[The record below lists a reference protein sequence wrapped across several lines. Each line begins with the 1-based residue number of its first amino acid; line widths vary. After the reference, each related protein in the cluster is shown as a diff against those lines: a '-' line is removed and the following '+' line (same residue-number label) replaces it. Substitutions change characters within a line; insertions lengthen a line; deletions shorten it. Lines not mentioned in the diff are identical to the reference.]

1 MRVNL
6 CRYLFWGFLMSILST
21 PLHCAHAA
29 DNFPIFNNLKVRD
42 GLPVH
47 EIFTIAQDSDG
58 FMWLGTI
65 DGLIRYDGYEMKVF
79 HKGRDA
85 AFLLP
90 DNQITD
96 LVADGQNG
104 LWVGSYKGLIH
115 LNTHN
120 GTTRLIDLGGSREV
134 RCLLPFNDSILWVG
148 TSEGLFKYNQKTG
161 HYVLYNE
168 ENSKLGSNI
177 VRALYADS
185 RGQLW
190 VGTFNGLNRISP
202 DGSFLHF
209 NLKGSYKPELKNNL
223 ILDIKPFED
232 KNDSKLW
239 IGTETGL
246 VLFDVN
252 SFVLDTYNQSNTAFS
267 NEVVKCIFPL
277 SDGRVYFGTDFGF
290 HEFDL
295 RSRNVQVATHD
306 PFNNFSLANN
316 VVWDIYQDQ
325 SGIVWLA
332 TANGISQIHSNLNM
346 FRFTPV
352 YDRVGNQSV
361 GNQVNDL
368 YVDRKGTQWLATKK
382 GVIELKTNGQK
393 RVFLAEKQHPHALVL
408 DNINTITG
416 DHLGRIWIGSAG
428 GINVWDGHKMH
439 TITANFE
446 LGKGLRS
453 NYISAFVTPSDGSFW
468 VCTWGGGM
476 YRAKGNF
483 NKIEDIYFEY
493 IGDFNTNIFAIEKQM
508 WLFYEDQVFTLDLST
523 QQIKSIEKLRS
534 YTEKSH
540 VTALLATS
548 NSDLWLGLN
557 NQLIRYNIGNESVDV
572 FDIFPAEES
581 TITNLIEDF
590 NGDLWGTTLTTIFKF
605 SVQTGQVEIFSA
617 NKGIPMDIF
626 LPQSCARDFDGA
638 LYFGGN
644 DGFISF
650 NPAEIKKDTYVPRTF
665 VTRFRVGNR
674 SIESFNQLKGSN
686 KDNSWIPY
694 AQQVVLKYDQ
704 RSFAIEFASL
714 HFGDPKRNMYAYKL
728 EGADDEWVYTSGN
741 QNVATYSNLEVGK
754 YTFRVK
760 GTNNDGVWFE
770 NEALLQISVKPPFW
784 ASPWAIVLYII
795 LLQIFLFMLISVY
808 RSKALWKDQLQQYKL
823 ERDKNEAVAKAKQQF
838 FTNVSHEFRTPLN
851 LILGPVQALLERPAD
866 EATSHKMLQLVWRN
880 SKRLLSLV
888 NQLLDLQKVEGESL
902 RVDHQATELVGFCR
916 MQFEMFSEMAESKH
930 IDYQFATTADSYLLM
945 IDQPKL
951 ESIIQNLLSNA
962 LKFTSNSG
970 RVHFSLDIIEDQKF
984 IIEVSDSG
992 AGISDADRSHIFER
1006 FYQGSQTTTQ
1016 TSGTGIGL
1024 NLTREYCERMN
1035 GSIDFESEVGKGSRF
1050 WIELPLLKVAD
1061 QIPVPKYVQL
1071 PEPDKKPLLTNTADT
1086 SLPCVLVVDDH
1097 VDTVEFIRL
1106 NLSQAYRVL
1115 VAMNGKEGLNLLSK
1129 QKVDLVLSDV
1139 MMPEMDGLSLCQQI
1153 KAKPQWSSIPVVL
1166 LTAMS
1171 DDSDQ
1176 VKGLRA
1182 GADAYL
1188 TKPFSIHVLKA
1199 RIDNLLQRN
1208 RNVDRYI
1215 KKQLIVEN
1223 QEVTVD
1229 SHSER
1234 LLQETIQFIHKN
1246 ITDTEI
1252 NIDKMCKEIGLSH
1265 SNLYRKIKQQT
1276 GLSLNELIRQ
1286 VKMKR
1291 AAQMIKA
1298 KNRTIAEVMYETGFT
1313 NHSYFAKC
1321 FKKEFGVS
1329 PREYAETDRPQS

>member
-1 MRVNL
+1 VRVNL
-6 CRYLFWGFLMSILST
+6 CKYLFLGFLMSVLSAQV
-21 PLHCAHAA
+21 HCAHAA

-47 EIFTIAQDSDG
+47 EIFSITQDSDG
-58 FMWLGTI
+58 FMWFGTI
-65 DGLIRYDGYEMKVF
+65 NGFIRYDGYEMKMF
-79 HKGRDA
+79 RKNGTDNL
-85 AFLLP
+85 LLP
-90 DNQITD
+90 DNQVTD
-96 LVADGQNG
+96 VVTDGENG
-104 LWVGSYKGLIH
+104 LWVGCYEGLLHIDRH
-115 LNTHN
+115 TGKNS
-120 GTTRLIDLGGSREV
+120 LIDLGGPREV
-134 RCLLPFNDSILWVG
+134 RCLLPSNDSILWVG
-148 TSEGLFKYNQKTG
+148 TSDGLFKYNQKTG
-161 HYVLYNE
+161 RYVLYNE

-190 VGTFNGLNRISP
+190 VGTFNGLNRIST

-223 ILDIKPFED
+223 ILDIKPYETG
-232 KNDSKLW
+232 NDSKLW

-252 SFVLDTYNQSNTAFS
+252 SFNSSVYNQSNTAFS

-295 RSRNVQVATHD
+295 RSKNVQVATHD

-316 VVWDIYQDQ
+316 VVWDIFKDQ

-352 YDRVGNQSV
+352 YDRVGNHMV

-368 YVDRKGTQWLATKK
+368 YIDRMGTQWLATKK
-382 GVIELKTNGQK
+382 GVIALTANGQK
-393 RVFLAEKQHPHALVL
+393 QVFTSDKNSQHALVL

-428 GINVWDGHKMH
+428 GINVWDGRKMH
-439 TITANFE
+439 TITASFE

-453 NYISAFVTPSDGSFW
+453 NYISAFVAPSDGSFW
-468 VCTWGGGM
+468 VSTWGGGM

-483 NKIEDIYFEY
+483 NRVEEIYFEY
-493 IGDFNTNIFAIEKQM
+493 VGDFNTNIFAIEKQI
-508 WLFYEDQVFTLDLST
+508 WFFYEDQVFTLDLST

-534 YTEKSH
+534 YTEKSP

-548 NSDLWLGLN
+548 NSDLWMGLN
-557 NQLIRYNIGNESVDV
+557 NQLVRYNLGSESVDV
-572 FDIFPAEES
+572 FDIFPAGES

-605 SVQTGQVEIFSA
+605 SVQTGQVETFSA

-626 LPQSCARDFDGA
+626 LPQSCARAFDGA

-650 NPAEIKKDTYVPRTF
+650 NPAEIKKDTYIPRTF

-674 SIESFNQLKGSN
+674 SVDSFLQLKGSN

-704 RSFAIEFASL
+704 RSITIEFAAL
-714 HFGDPKRNMYAYKL
+714 HFGDPKRNIYAYML
-728 EGADDEWVYTSGN
+728 EGAEKEWTYTSGN
-741 QNVATYSNLEVGK
+741 QNFASYSNLDVGK

-770 NEALLQISVKPPFW
+770 NEALLQISVKPPLW
-784 ASPWAIVLYII
+784 ASPWAIVFYII
-795 LLQIFLFMLISVY
+795 LLQIFLFMLVSVY
-808 RSKALWKDQLQQYKL
+808 RSKAMWKDQLQAYKL
-823 ERDKNEAVAKAKQQF
+823 EHDKNEAIAQAKQQF
-838 FTNVSHEFRTPLN
+838 FTNISHEFRTPLN

-866 EATSHKMLQLVWRN
+866 EATSNKMLQLVWRN

-888 NQLLDLQKVEGESL
+888 NQLLDIQKVEGETL
-902 RVDHQATELVGFCR
+902 RVDYQAIELVGFCR
-916 MQFEMFSEMAESKH
+916 MQFEMFAEMAESKH
-930 IDYQFATTADSYLLM
+930 IDYQFSASAPLCPLM
-945 IDQPKL
+945 SDLPKL
-951 ESIIQNLLSNA
+951 ESVIQNLLSNA
-962 LKFTSNSG
+962 LKFTPSSG
-970 RVHFSLDIIEDQKF
+970 RVHFNLNIVEDQKF
-984 IIEVSDSG
+984 IIEVVDSG
-992 AGISDADRSHIFER
+992 SGISDEDRAHIFER
-1006 FYQGSQTTTQ
+1006 FFQGSQTGTKA
-1016 TSGTGIGL
+1016 SGTGIGL

-1035 GSIDFESEVGKGSRF
+1035 GRIDFESEVGKGSRF
-1050 WIELPLLKVAD
+1050 WIELPIVAVSGEML
-1061 QIPVPKYVQL
+1061 VPESIQL
-1071 PEPDKKPLLTNTADT
+1071 VSTEKRPNWQPQVDN
-1086 SLPCVLVVDDH
+1086 SLPIVLLIDDH
-1097 VDTVEFIRL
+1097 VDTLEFIRL
-1106 NLSQAYRVL
+1106 NLSDSYQFL
-1115 VAMNGKEGLNLLSK
+1115 VALNGKEGLKLLAK
-1129 QKVDLVLSDV
+1129 YKIDLVVSDV

-1171 DDSDQ
+1171 DDTHQ

-1188 TKPFSIHVLKA
+1188 TKPFSIDVLKA
-1199 RIDNLLQRN
+1199 RIDNLLQKN
-1208 RNVDRYI
+1208 KQVDRYI

-1223 QEVTVD
+1223 QDVKTE
-1229 SHSER
+1229 SPSER

-1252 NIDKMCKEIGLSH
+1252 NIDKMCKEIGVSH

-1286 VKMKR
+1286 VKLKR
-1291 AAQMIKA
+1291 AAQLIKA

-1329 PREYAETDRPQS
+1329 PREYADPDQI